1 MIVPQIKNNYK
12 NWHYGISGKIGDGN
26 NTEIYFLQTSLKM
39 KDLESIKLLVD
50 IPGSEKWSIKDLF
63 QRTVDRDRI
72 VGKGSLTEYFK
83 DKSQIK
89 YFNPIAL
96 VLLPEE
102 NNEIEH
108 NLPKLAYDD
117 NVKFDNI
124 QGSVLTYDDRYRLFL
139 QNSDQ
144 GNIGKI
150 EWNEEKCY
158 VVAVDGQH
166 RLTALKELYATRNID
181 PNIKDITGWQIPV
194 VFIVVNKKV
203 ASGASKDFISI
214 IRRIFMC
221 INMKAKEVNDSRSIL
236 LNDESLECLCVQ
248 EIVGAFHENETQE
261 DKKRKELPPLY
272 LIDWIG
278 LNKDSSLLKDTRYL
292 FSNIELR
299 AWIREYLVGEDFSP
313 TERKADKL
321 QLLRLELIDI
331 NLDCFNRGSSVL
343 THDDAK
349 KIRKKF
355 NSTIRAPFIDFL
367 IQLSPIEIFIKKCRD
382 YEEENSSESSQ
393 ITAFS
398 ELRYGYSQM
407 ENSNKNEIITYINN
421 FKTIILSFKK
431 ESMSDFFRQD
441 ICMRGIVFAYS
452 ELYDVYKS
460 YLKEPLEWQVYNE
473 KFLKSFNKFIEEGWC
488 DNREDLDDEKR
499 EYLTHVSHDDTGK
512 VVNYKLEHVK
522 NAWGVFVSMHV
533 LKNAVDAEVIPIE
546 YMDDL
551 WSNYRDRLFSTLQKG
566 FRDVVKREVA
576 QIQETDREKKR
587 IIDKK
592 KVELANERLGL
603 YEEMWGL
610 DHDEESY

>member
-124 QGSVLTYDDRYRLFL
+124 QGSVLTYNDRYRLFL

-248 EIVGAFHENETQE
+248 EIVGAFHENETQG

-331 NLDCFNRGSSVL
+331 NLDCFNKGSSVL
-343 THDDAK
+343 THDDAR

-355 NSTIRAPFIDFL
+355 NSTIRDPFIDFL
-367 IQLSPIEIFIKKCRD
+367 IQLSPIENFIKKCRD

-421 FKTIILSFKK
+421 FKNIILSFKK

-460 YLKEPLEWQVYNE
+460 YLKESLEWQVYNE

-488 DNREDLDDEKR
+488 DNREDLGDEKR

-522 NAWGVFVSMHV
+522 NAWGIFVSMHV

-546 YMDDL
+546 YMEDL

-603 YEEMWGL
+603 YEEMWGIY
-610 DHDEESY
+610 HNEESY